1 MTLQITKPPLVLVVD
16 DDPIIRLL
24 ARRTLEPDGF
34 AVVEADDGSTA
45 INFFTKQLPDI
56 ALLDVKL
63 PTIDGFITCEKLR
76 SLAGGDH
83 IPVLMITGQD
93 DVASII
99 RAYEVGA
106 TDFISKPINWLILK
120 HRLRYMWRAGQVL
133 KELWESQNRLVNSLR
148 EKDVLLK
155 EVHHRVKNNIQI
167 ISSLLNLQ
175 ARYVK
180 DRQARE
186 IIQDSRNRIESM
198 ALVHEKL
205 FRSKDLEKINMDS
218 YIQELTAYLFNSYS
232 TSRSQVVLKI
242 NVAAVALGIDTAI
255 PLSLIINELVVNS
268 LKHAFPESRHGEIT
282 IELTK
287 TADNS
292 LTLVFSD
299 NGVGFPATVNFPHSQ
314 SLGLQLIQSLAHQL
328 MGDIA
333 VTSNKQGTR
342 FTITLNEIR

>member
-1 MTLQITKPPLVLVVD
+1 MTFSSPKPPLVLVVD
-16 DDPIIRLL
+16 DDPITRLL
-24 ARRTLEPDGF
+24 ARQTLEPDGF
-34 AVVEADDGSTA
+34 TLAEADDGTTA
-45 INFFTKQLPDI
+45 IEFFTKQLPDVL
-56 ALLDVKL
+56 LLDVKL
-63 PTIDGFITCEKLR
+63 PTLDGFITCKKLR

-93 DVASII
+93 DVASITQ
-99 RAYEVGA
+99 AYEAGA

-120 HRLRYMWRAGQVL
+120 QRLRYMLRAGQVL

-148 EKDVLLK
+148 EKDILLK

-205 FRSKDLEKINMDS
+205 FRSKDLERIDMNS
-218 YIQELTAYLFNSYS
+218 YIQELASFLFNSYS
-232 TSRSQVVLKI
+232 KNRSQVDLKI
-242 NVAAVALGIDTAI
+242 NVASVELGIDTAI

-268 LKHAFPESRHGEIT
+268 LKHAFPEGRHGEIG
-282 IELTK
+282 IDLAK
-287 TADNS
+287 TGANT
-292 LTLVFSD
+292 LMLVFSD
-299 NGVGFPATVNFPHSQ
+299 NGIGFPDTVSFPHFQ
-314 SLGLQLIQSLAHQL
+314 SLGLQLIQSLAQQL
-328 MGDIA
+328 MGDIKVITNTA
-333 VTSNKQGTR
+333 GTT
-342 FTITLNEIR
+342 FTITLSEIR

>member
-1 MTLQITKPPLVLVVD
+1 MVVD

-34 AVVEADDGSTA
+34 AVVEADDGTTA
-45 INFFTKQLPDI
+45 IDFFGKQLPDVI
-56 ALLDVKL
+56 LLDVKL
-63 PTIDGFITCEKLR
+63 PTLDGFSTCEKLR

-93 DVASII
+93 DVASITK
-99 RAYEVGA
+99 AYEVGA

-133 KELWESQNRLVNSLR
+133 KELSESQNHLVNSLR
-148 EKDVLLK
+148 EKDTLLK

-180 DRQARE
+180 DPQARE
-186 IIQDSRNRIESM
+186 IIRDSRNRIESM

-218 YIQELTAYLFNSYS
+218 YIRELTAYLFNSYS
-232 TSRSQVVLKI
+232 KSRSQVDCEV
-242 NVAAVALGIDTAI
+242 NVAAVALDIDTAI

-268 LKHAFPESRHGEIT
+268 LKHAFPEDRRGKIT
-282 IELTK
+282 IELAK
-287 TADNS
+287 TSVNG
-292 LTLVFSD
+292 LILVFSD
-299 NGVGFPATVNFPHSQ
+299 NGVGFPATVSFPHSQ
-314 SLGLQLIQSLAHQL
+314 SLGLQLIQTLTQQL

-333 VTSNKQGTR
+333 VTSSEAGTK
-342 FTITLNEIR
+342 FTITINEID